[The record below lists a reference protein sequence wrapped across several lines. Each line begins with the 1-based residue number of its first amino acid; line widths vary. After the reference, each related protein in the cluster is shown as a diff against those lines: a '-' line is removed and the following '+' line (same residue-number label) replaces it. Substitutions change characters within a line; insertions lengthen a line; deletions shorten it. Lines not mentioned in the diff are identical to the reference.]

1 MSLSAH
7 FPHKIALLQV
17 ALRAHKLKINDYLQ
31 DAAELAV
38 ISSLLVFLDSKD
50 YRTPITKPRKVIGQ
64 YSMLGRTALYAKLA
78 ALEARNLIERFEGE
92 RAIRF
97 TEQGV
102 ALLSAKE
109 DNFVKSEKKEPRR
122 FFRVGTSS
130 FPKEVVPL
138 LTRGISEKQLLSL
151 MSEAKKAKVM
161 IQDQMRKF
169 GQILDR
175 YEGKS
180 LFLVFRSFL
189 RNPDKYQQPA
199 PAAAPAQ
206 AFNSV
211 QLQQLSKLTSSDAKC
226 IIRPE
231 EQVRFHEG
239 RWTYSAPELN
249 GGAPQP
255 MTAELLATLYGRI
268 KEASL
273 KAADEFGEIP
283 IRKQNGDLLWDG
295 EQADGR
301 PLARLQADRSRSV
314 TLSWGELYDSLPVA
328 CRHWSYLY
336 PEVEVDQRVG
346 RCFVRNG
353 IRYMVELIEAGR
365 ALLWFDKG
373 ARRSTW
379 VEAGQLDDASLQ
391 WCE

>member
-17 ALRAHKLKINDYLQ
+17 ALRARKLKINDYLK

-78 ALEARNLIERFEGE
+78 ALEERKLIERFEGE

-109 DNFVKSEKKEPRR
+109 DHFVKTEQKEPRR

-138 LTRGISEKQLLSL
+138 LTRGISEKQLLAL
-151 MSEAKKAKVM
+151 MAEAKKAKVM

-169 GQILDR
+169 GKILDR
-175 YEGKS
+175 YDGKS

-189 RNPDKYQQPA
+189 RNPDKFQPPD
-199 PAAAPAQ
+199 PAAEPAQ
-206 AFNSV
+206 AFTPV
-211 QLQQLSKLTSSDAKC
+211 QLQQLSKLTSNDAKC
-226 IIRPE
+226 IMRPE
-231 EQVRFHEG
+231 EQVRFQEG
-239 RWTYSAPELN
+239 RWTYSTPELN

-255 MTAELLATLYGRI
+255 MTAERLATLYGRL
-268 KEASL
+268 KQACQ
-273 KAADEFGEIP
+273 KAAAEFGA
-283 IRKQNGDLLWDG
+283 IRVRQAAGDLQWDG
-295 EQADGR
+295 ELAEGR
-301 PLARLQADRSRSV
+301 PLARRQADRASMV
-314 TLSWGELYDSLPVA
+314 MLSWGELYDSLPAA
-328 CRHWSYLY
+328 CRHWSYLFG
-336 PEVEVDQRVG
+336 EVEVDQRVG
-346 RCFVRNG
+346 RCFMRNG

-365 ALLWFDKG
+365 ALLWFDKDT
-373 ARRSTW
+373 RRSTW
-379 VEAGQLDDASLQ
+379 VEEAQLNDASVQ
-391 WCE
+391 WL